1 MAVYF
6 FAERDPDGDWRYA
19 VKVGYSNNIPRRLR
33 NLQTGNP
40 REISVMGFIRT
51 EDCAEDRR
59 VEADLHRRLKED
71 VVRGEWF
78 SVAPEQ
84 IFDALHSHSTNAF
97 LATEGDPFE
106 IIGLDRDAIP
116 VYANPW
122 HWGEFEVDEFC
133 PRCGWA
139 CGLTDVETAGGMMCL
154 ECGAHEAHYQDRGDE
169 PDWD

>member
-6 FAERDPDGDWRYA
+6 FAERDPGGDWRYS
-19 VKVGYSNNIPRRLR
+19 VKVGYSNDIPRRLR

-40 REISVMGFIRT
+40 REIAVMGFIRT
-51 EDCAEDRR
+51 KDRAEDRR
-59 VEADLHRRLKED
+59 VEADLHKRLKDD

-78 SVAPEQ
+78 SVDPVQ

-106 IIGLDRDAIP
+106 IIGLDSDAIP
-116 VYANPW
+116 VYASPW

-139 CGLTDVETAGGMMCL
+139 CGWTEVETAGGMMCL
-154 ECGAHEAHYQDRGDE
+154 ECGAHEAHYEDRGDE